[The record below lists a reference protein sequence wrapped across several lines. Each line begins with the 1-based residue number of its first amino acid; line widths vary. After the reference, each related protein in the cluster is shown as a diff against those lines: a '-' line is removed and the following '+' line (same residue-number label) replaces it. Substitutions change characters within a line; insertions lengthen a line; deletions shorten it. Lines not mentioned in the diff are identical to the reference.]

1 MGNYLLD
8 MIMAAIMVL
17 PFVLTGGFIA
27 EFFHTRHSNRDRH

>member
-17 PFVLTGGFIA
+17 PFVLMGGLIA
-27 EFFHTRHSNRDRH
+27 GLFQSRNSK